1 MNKSSTTK
9 EKRSYSPFRPKLSMQ
24 EQALFAKRL
33 ALLVKAGIPLL
44 KSITIMKNQASTA
57 ANKAMFHSIADDI
70 ENGQFLAKSLGNFKK
85 VFGDFAINVIR
96 VGESSGT
103 LAENLKYLSD
113 EIEKKRKLRQKVIGA
128 MVYPLVIMVA
138 AFSISAL
145 MTVYLFPKLLPV
157 FKSLNV
163 ELPLMTRGLLF
174 MSDFL
179 INHWFL
185 LLVSIGAFVVAFIF
199 LMRGEGFRFIVH
211 KMILKMPLVGS
222 LFTNY
227 HLTNM
232 CRTLGML
239 AKSQVRVLEAITI
252 TSDTSTSL
260 VYRKQLKDL
269 HLSVTRGGSLAKF
282 FEKDTKLFPTMLSQM
297 VAVGET
303 TGNLSE
309 TLLYLAE
316 MYESELDDQT
326 KRLSS
331 IVEPAMMLFMGL
343 LVGIIAVSIITPI
356 YEVTQ
361 HLSPK

>member
-1 MNKSSTTK
+1 MNK
-9 EKRSYSPFRPKLSMQ
+9 EKSKTEKHPFSLFRARLSMQ

-33 ALLVKAGIPLL
+33 ALLVKAGVPLL
-44 KSITIMKNQASTA
+44 KGITLIKHQASSA
-57 ANKAMFHSIADDI
+57 ANKAMFHSIANDV
-70 ENGQFLAKSLGNFKK
+70 ENGQFLAKSMGNFKK

-103 LAENLKYLSD
+103 LSENLKYLAE

-128 MVYPLVIMVA
+128 LIYPLIIMLA

-163 ELPLMTRGLLF
+163 DLPFMTRGLLF
-174 MSDFL
+174 ISDFL
-179 INHWFL
+179 INHWL
-185 LLVSIGAFVVAFIF
+185 LLLCSIVAFVIVFII
-199 LMRGEGFRFIVH
+199 LLRAERFRFIVH
-211 KMILKMPLVGS
+211 QLVLKMPTIGP

-239 AKSQVRVLEAITI
+239 SKSQVRVLEAITI

-260 VYRKQLKDL
+260 VYQRELKNL
-269 HLSVTRGGSLAKF
+269 HLAVTKGGSLTKF
-282 FEKDTKLFPTMLSQM
+282 FEKNSKLFPVMLSQM

-331 IVEPAMMLFMGL
+331 IIEPAMMLFMGL